1 MIRRT
6 ILAAALAAMPLAA
19 APVLTTIQD
28 VLYKADGT
36 RFNGTLTI
44 SWTSFVS
51 ADNSSIA
58 TQMTTVKV
66 IDGNLRVQLV
76 PTTTSTPPTTYT
88 VIYNSDGKV
97 QFQEIWSVPVSTSP
111 LRVRDVRVASDSNST
126 SGSGG
131 GIGNDTNGVTES
143 AVAGLISDLGARPV
157 KGPGFAAGRAAVIN
171 SSGAVESAIG
181 TLSDC
186 LHVDGSSGP
195 CGSGGG
201 GGSTPT
207 FIDGETPIGI
217 VDGSNGAFTL
227 SAVPNPAASLTIYR
241 NGIRLKVG
249 FDFTLTGNTVQFV
262 SGAIPQGGDT
272 LLASYRTDAGGGSTP
287 PVYSSPQVLCSG
299 AGTSTNASTLVTLA
313 TCSIPAGLLSQGDR
327 VEIRFDF
334 THSGSSNGFSVETH
348 WGTTT
353 MLHRDLT
360 TAETVLTGRI
370 DSSMRN
376 TGSLITSQTWGAVSA
391 IATGAVAAA
400 DNFANAVVVSLLG
413 SVTSGGDS
421 VAVANFTVVRIP

>member
-19 APVLTTIQD
+19 APALTTIQD

-58 TQMTTVKV
+58 TQMSTVKV

-97 QFQEIWSVPVSTSP
+97 QFQEIWSVPVSLSP
-111 LRVRDVRVASDSNST
+111 VRLRDVRVASDSNST
-126 SGSGG
+126 SSG

-143 AVAGLISDLGARPV
+143 AVAGLIADLGARPV

-207 FIDGETPIGI
+207 FIDGQTPIGI

-227 SAVPNPAASLTIYR
+227 SAVPNPPASLTIYR
-241 NGIRLKVG
+241 NGILLKAA
-249 FDFTLTGNTVQFV
+249 FDYTLAGNTIQFV
-262 SGAIPQGGDT
+262 AGAIPQGGDT
-272 LLASYRTDAGGGSTP
+272 LLASYRTGAGSGSAP

-299 AGTSTNASTLVTLA
+299 AGTSSNSATLATLA
-313 TCSIPAGLLSQGDR
+313 TCSIPSGLLSQGDR
-327 VEIRFDF
+327 VEIRFDY
-334 THSGSSNGFSVETH
+334 THSGAGNGFSVETH

-353 MLHRDLT
+353 MLRRDLPNG
-360 TAETVLTGRI
+360 ETVLTGRV

-376 TGSLITSQTWGAVSA
+376 SGSMITSETWGGASA
-391 IATGAVAAA
+391 ITTGVVVAT

-413 SVTSGGDS
+413 SVASAGDS